1 MLIRIVRMTFDP
13 EKVEEFNHIFEE
25 SKDKIRAREGCLH
38 LELWRDWH
46 QDNVF
51 VTHSHW
57 ESEEALNAY
66 RGSEL
71 FRITWKKN
79 QSPVFGQ
86 GFGIFGD
93 ESGLR
98 KKPDYFGGLII
109 ICARCVP
116 GSMIQGIAGPS
127 GLRGSPV
134 LSAVAKGMYT
144 T

>member
-1 MLIRIVRMTFDP
+1 MTFDP

-71 FRITWKKN
+71 FRITWKKTKALFSDKALAFSVTN
-79 QSPVFGQ
+79 QV
-86 GFGIFGD
+86 
-93 ESGLR
+93 
-98 KKPDYFGGLII
+98 
-109 ICARCVP
+109 
-116 GSMIQGIAGPS
+116 
-127 GLRGSPV
+127 
-134 LSAVAKGMYT
+134 
-144 T
+144 